1 MSRRSE
7 HPLHRA
13 AALVGVLCVLL
24 LTMFAASP
32 GWHAGLHDHA
42 DESEQHASVPADQT
56 GHVCAVTL
64 WASGATALLV
74 FCLLTLLRPLAAS
87 VFAQTPDVIIPS
99 LPRYRLVPSH
109 APPLA

>member
-7 HPLHRA
+7 HPLLRA
-13 AALVGVLCVLL
+13 TALVGVLCVLL
-24 LTMFAASP
+24 LSVFAASP
-32 GWHAGLHDHA
+32 GWHAGLHDHE
-42 DESEQHASVPADQT
+42 DESGQHAAVPADQA

-87 VFAQTPDVIIPS
+87 VFARAGDAIIPS

-109 APPLA
+109 APPSA